1 MSSVVYGGTNML
13 NIGDTL
19 NLEIKYSDS
28 REKFKCKIVDR
39 RGNQL
44 LIDYP
49 VSEKTGKTAFFL
61 DGTQIKGSFF
71 TKDNGA
77 YMFESEII
85 GRIKENIPMIIISYP
100 GQDKL
105 IRVQRREFVRID
117 ATVDIAVHPINDDF
131 KPFTTVTVDI
141 SAGGAAIILPPNH
154 NFKPQTQILCYL
166 VLPLSNGEYNY
177 IKAHSKIIR
186 IINGTMGMRDK
197 APIQFIGLKE
207 AQIQQIMR
215 YCFERQLNE
224 RKRGR

>member
-1 MSSVVYGGTNML
+1 ML

-28 REKFKCKIVDR
+28 REKFKCKIVDK

-61 DGTQIKGSFF
+61 DGTEIKVSFF
-71 TKDNGA
+71 AKDNGA

-85 GRIKENIPMIIISYP
+85 GRTKENIPMIIISYP

-105 IRVQRREFVRID
+105 FRVQRREFVRID
-117 ATVDIAVHPINDDF
+117 ASVDMAVHSINDEF
-131 KPFTTVTVDI
+131 MPFTTVTVDI
-141 SAGGAAIILPPNH
+141 SAGGAVIILPPNH
-154 NFKPQTQILCYL
+154 NFKSQTQILCYL

-177 IKAHSKIIR
+177 IKVHSKIIR
-186 IINGTMGMRDK
+186 IINGDMGTRDK
-197 APIQFIGLKE
+197 APIQFIDLKE

-215 YCFERQLNE
+215 YCFERQLTE
-224 RKRGR
+224 RKRER

>member
-1 MSSVVYGGTNML
+1 ML

-19 NLEIKYSDS
+19 YIEIKYSDE

-49 VSEKTGKTAFFL
+49 VSEKTGRTAFFL
-61 DGTQIKGSFF
+61 DGTQIKASFYA
-71 TKDNGA
+71 KDNAA

-85 GRIKENIPMIIISYP
+85 GRKKENIPMIIISYP
-100 GQDKL
+100 GKDKL

-141 SAGGAAIILPPNH
+141 SAGGAAIILPPHH
-154 NFKPQTQILCYL
+154 NFNPQTQILCYL
-166 VLPLSNGEYNY
+166 VLPLSHGEYYY
-177 IKAHSKIIR
+177 IKTHSKIIR
-186 IINGTMGMRDK
+186 IINGNMGTRDK
-197 APIQFIGLKE
+197 APIQFVDLKE
-207 AQIQQIMR
+207 TEIQQIMR
-215 YCFERQLNE
+215 FCFDRQLSE
-224 RKRGR
+224 RKKGR